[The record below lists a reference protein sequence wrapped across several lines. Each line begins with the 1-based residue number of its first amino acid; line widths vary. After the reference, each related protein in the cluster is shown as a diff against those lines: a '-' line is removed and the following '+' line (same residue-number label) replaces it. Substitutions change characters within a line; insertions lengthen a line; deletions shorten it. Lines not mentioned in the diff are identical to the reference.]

1 MSAPTPTDYLVVG
14 RIRRA
19 HGIRGEL
26 VVETITDA
34 PDAIFASGHRV
45 FAGSPDGTL
54 SPGRP
59 ELVVERASPF
69 KGGMIVKFRGLE
81 TRNDAEPWRERT
93 LLVPEEEVEPPREDE
108 LFVHDLVGMRVEL
121 VSGEP
126 VGEVREVFELPQGF
140 VLDVARPGKGSVMV
154 QLHESAVVEVDP
166 ESRVVKLDPPAG
178 LLD

>member
-1 MSAPTPTDYLVVG
+1 MSAPTPTDFLVVG

-45 FAGSPDGTL
+45 FAGSPDGKI
-54 SPGRP
+54 SAGRP

-69 KGGMIVKFRGLE
+69 KGGMIVKFRGIE

-93 LLVPEEEVEPPREDE
+93 LLVPEDEVEPPGEDE

-121 VSGEP
+121 VSGEL

-140 VLDVARPGKGSVMV
+140 VLDVARPEKASVLV

-166 ESRVVKLDPPAG
+166 AARVVKLDPPAG

>member
-1 MSAPTPTDYLVVG
+1 MSAPTPTDFLVVG

-34 PDAIFASGHRV
+34 PDAIFASGRRV
-45 FAGSPDGTL
+45 FAGSPDGDL

-59 ELVVERASPF
+59 ELFVERASPF

-93 LLVPEEEVEPPREDE
+93 LLVPAEEVEPPGEDE

-126 VGEVREVFELPQGF
+126 VGEVREVFELPHGF

-154 QLHESAVVEVDP
+154 QLHESTVAEVDQ
-166 ESRVVKLDPPAG
+166 ETRVVKLDPPAG

>member
-1 MSAPTPTDYLVVG
+1 MSAPTPTDHFVVG
-14 RIRRA
+14 RVRRA

-26 VVETITDA
+26 VVETTTDA
-34 PDAIFASGHRV
+34 PDAIFASGRRV
-45 FAGSPDGTL
+45 FAGSPDGKL
-54 SPGRP
+54 SAGPT

-93 LLVPEEEVEPPREDE
+93 LLVPDDEVEPPGEDE

-140 VLDVARPGKGSVMV
+140 MLDVARPGKGAVMI
-154 QLHESAVVEVDP
+154 QFHESTVAEVDRDA
-166 ESRVVKLDPPAG
+166 RVVKLDPPAG

>member
-1 MSAPTPTDYLVVG
+1 MSAPTPTDFLVVG

-26 VVETITDA
+26 VVETVTDA

-45 FAGSPDGTL
+45 FAGSREGMV
-54 SPGRP
+54 SPGHP

-93 LLVPEEEVEPPREDE
+93 LLVPEGEVEPPGDDE

-121 VSGEP
+121 VSGEL

-140 VLDVARPGKGSVMV
+140 VFDVARPGKGNVMV
-154 QLHESAVVEVDP
+154 QLHESVVVEVDP
-166 ESRVVKLDPPAG
+166 DTRVVKLDPPAG